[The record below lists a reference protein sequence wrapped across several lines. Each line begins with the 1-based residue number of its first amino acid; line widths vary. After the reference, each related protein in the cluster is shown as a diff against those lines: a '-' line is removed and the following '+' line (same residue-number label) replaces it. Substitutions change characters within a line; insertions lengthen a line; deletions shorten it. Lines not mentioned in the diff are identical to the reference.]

1 MINGVR
7 SHINEQWIK
16 KVIAAFLI
24 MILFIA
30 LFPAV
35 KASAAEN
42 HDQVVKIG
50 YYFDS
55 DYYYKDN
62 NGNYCGY
69 DVEYFY
75 EISKYTN
82 WQYQYIDFSSFED
95 AYAALQAGEID
106 LLPSLFYTEERAN
119 TLLLSSY
126 DMGAVYVTIIVPPTN
141 DTIAYNDCSAL
152 EGKRVGILSDSYD
165 GEKFRE
171 WAGEQGLNTNII
183 PMPSTEDLLKALD
196 DGSLD
201 AVAISYLGSSSTY
214 RIIKEFSP
222 MKMYIGMPKD
232 HTELMEQLNGALE
245 EITIETPDF
254 AGNLYSKYYIANQQ
268 QAPVFTKEEQ
278 SYIAASRELSVAV
291 LNNAAPFSCLAGDGT
306 LTGATIDYFNRISQ
320 ISGLQFSFKGYDTQ
334 EGVIEAV
341 KSGQAD
347 IAGAM
352 VYDAVEASKDNILLT
367 NSFIGMALTQV
378 TLRGAD
384 YINTMAVP
392 SYLLSTVGNS
402 IAGTNV
408 TVKTYNTTAE
418 CMQALKNGDAEGAV
432 MNTYSANYY
441 MNSGRTDSLN
451 ITVMNGLSY
460 RLAAGLS
467 SANDR
472 TLLSILNRCIRYSN
486 ATTMNE
492 LIIKHSQESDS
503 SLQATLNRI
512 PVSWLFG
519 FATIMCCFAIV
530 LAILLVNLR
539 HRQKEK
545 ERLSYQEAE
554 VARRSMELNAEEI
567 ANKESNEFFSNIS
580 HDMRT
585 PLNAVIGFAG
595 LAERENSIEKKN
607 EYLQKIEI
615 SGKLLLDLINDTL
628 TISKTRSKNFELH
641 LEPVRA
647 REMFEAIIT
656 PVKAAAARKN
666 ITFTVDY
673 ANAADRVIMADCLN
687 VEKILLNLLSNAVK
701 FTPEGGHVS
710 IRIYNEPPAG
720 DDPDSLLIV
729 SDDGIGI
736 SPDFLPHLFQPFK
749 QELRHGYEA
758 VGTGLGLSIVKQLI
772 DKMGGTIDVK
782 SEVGKGTTFTVRL
795 HFEEAKNAGGL
806 IAAEDEKAQINLHG
820 KKVLLCEDNAL
831 NREIALALL
840 KDKSVDVDC
849 AENGRVG
856 VSTFAESAKDEYDA
870 VLMDIRM
877 PVMDGV
883 EASKAIRCLERPD
896 AKTVPI
902 IAMTADAFEDDI
914 QKCMDAGM
922 DGHLAKP
929 IDPDSL
935 YRTLTR
941 QMAKKGK
948 SI

>member
-1 MINGVR
+1 M
-7 SHINEQWIK
+7 
-16 KVIAAFLI
+16 AAFLI
-24 MILFIA
+24 IILFIA
-30 LFPAV
+30 QFPAE
-35 KASAAEN
+35 KAVAAEN
-42 HDQVVKIG
+42 NGQVVRIG

-55 DYYYKDN
+55 DYYYKDHD
-62 NGNYCGY
+62 GNYCGY
-69 DVEYFY
+69 NVEYLY

-82 WQYQYIDFSSFED
+82 WQYQYIDFGSFEN
-95 AYAALQAGEID
+95 AYAALQTGEID

-126 DMGAVYVTIIVPPTN
+126 DMGAVYITIIVPPTN
-141 DTIAYNDCSAL
+141 DTIAYNDYSAL
-152 EGKRVGILSDSYD
+152 EGRKVGILSDSVD
-165 GEKFRE
+165 GKKYRE
-171 WAGEQGLNTNII
+171 WAEQQGLNTDII
-183 PMPSTEDLLKALD
+183 AMPTTEELLKALD
-196 DGSLD
+196 EGSLD
-201 AVAISYLGSSSTY
+201 AVAISYLGSTSTY

-232 HTELMEQLNGALE
+232 HTELMKQLNGALE
-245 EITIETPDF
+245 EMTIETPDF

-268 QAPVFTKEEQ
+268 QAPIFTKEELN
-278 SYIAASRELSVAV
+278 YIAASGKLTVAV
-291 LNNAAPFSCLAGDGT
+291 LNNSAPFSYWEEGST

-320 ISGLQFSFKGYDTQ
+320 ISGLQFSFKCYDTQ
-334 EGVIEAV
+334 DSIIEAV
-341 KSGQAD
+341 KNGQAD
-347 IAGAM
+347 IAGTM

-367 NSFIGMALTQV
+367 NSYISMALTQV
-378 TLRGAD
+378 TLRGVD
-384 YINTMAVP
+384 RINTMAVP

-402 IAGTNV
+402 FANTNI
-408 TVKTYNTTAE
+408 TVKTYNTVVE
-418 CMQALKNGDAEGAV
+418 CMQALKNGDVEGAV
-432 MNTYSANYY
+432 LNTYSANYY
-441 MNSGRTDSLN
+441 MNSGRTGSFN
-451 ITVMNGLSY
+451 ITALNGLLF

-467 SANDR
+467 SATDR

-486 ATTMNE
+486 STTMNE

-503 SLQATLNRI
+503 SLQAILNRI
-512 PVSWLFG
+512 PVSWILG
-519 FATIMCCFAIV
+519 FAVIMCCFAVV
-530 LAILLVNLR
+530 LVVLLVNLR

-554 VARRSMELNAEEI
+554 VARRSMELNAAEI
-567 ANKESNEFFSNIS
+567 VNKESNEFFSNIS

-595 LAERENSIEKKN
+595 LAEKENSAEKKN
-607 EYLQKIEI
+607 EYLHKIEI

-628 TISKTRSKNFELH
+628 TISKTRSKSFELH
-641 LEPVRA
+641 LEPIRS
-647 REMFEAIIT
+647 RELFDAIIT
-656 PVKAAAARKN
+656 PVKAVAARKN

-673 ANAADRVIMADCLN
+673 SDALDRVIMADRLN
-687 VEKILLNLLSNAVK
+687 VEKVILNLLSNAIK

-710 IRIYNEPPAG
+710 IRMCNDPPAG

-736 SPDFLPHLFQPFK
+736 SPDFLPHLYQPFK

-772 DKMGGTIDVK
+772 DKMGGTIAVK

-795 HFEEAKNAGGL
+795 HFQEAENTGDL
-806 IAAEDEKAQINLHG
+806 IAAEKEKTQIDLRG
-820 KKVLLCEDNAL
+820 KKVLLCEDNVL

-840 KDKSVDVDC
+840 QDKGVDVVC
-849 AENGRVG
+849 AENGQVG
-856 VSTFAESAKDEYDA
+856 VSTFAQSAKGEYDA
-870 VLMDIRM
+870 VLMDVRM
-877 PVMDGV
+877 PVMDGI
-883 EASKAIRCLERPD
+883 EASKAIRSLEKPD

-929 IDPDSL
+929 IDPDNL
-935 YRTLTR
+935 YQTLTR
-941 QMAKKGK
+941 QMAKTKK
-948 SI
+948 SV